1 MGAGGSRWERVGARG
16 CVFVCTCVQRDCVCV
31 CVVAGGMGWGGEGA
45 VVEPVVAGERTVY
58 IEDPAAPAHTWP
70 SEAANLGTRRF

>member
-1 MGAGGSRWERVGARG
+1 MGW
-16 CVFVCTCVQRDCVCV
+16 D
-31 CVVAGGMGWGGEGA
+31 GMVWGWGGEGA

-70 SEAANLGTRRF
+70 SEAANLGQSNCQRRF